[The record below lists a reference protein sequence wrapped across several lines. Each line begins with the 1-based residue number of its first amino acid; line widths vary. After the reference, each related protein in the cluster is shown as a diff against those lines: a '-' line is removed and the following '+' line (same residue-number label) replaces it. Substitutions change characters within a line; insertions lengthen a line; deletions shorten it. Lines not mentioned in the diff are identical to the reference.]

1 MIYSSSSYGNLGKI
15 LGQLCVESALNFSTP
30 TSHSSASDLNF
41 TLKSCIFNIVLYNLE
56 PHSDCMW
63 APGLLAQSTAAGRED
78 HRGSFQRDYFVLG
91 GFLRLRGDL
100 WNGFGKLASPFRI
113 LDDHHSHLA
122 TRLVQSS
129 SIWYGEAKALCTT
142 SNLISVHPPA
152 RCYLHS
158 L

>member
-63 APGLLAQSTAAGRED
+63 APGLLAQAVMSQPGQRQLVERTAGAVSKEITL
-78 HRGSFQRDYFVLG
+78 S
-91 GFLRLRGDL
+91 
-100 WNGFGKLASPFRI
+100 
-113 LDDHHSHLA
+113 
-122 TRLVQSS
+122 
-129 SIWYGEAKALCTT
+129 
-142 SNLISVHPPA
+142 
-152 RCYLHS
+152 
-158 L
+158 